1 MDNFWDNSCAVAAPA
16 GAASRLKRVT
26 ATAVQGKGAREANF
40 ARPATLTAGEHAM
53 TSPAG
58 NSSRFSTEN
67 SAKGLQS
74 SDDGAPILL
83 SLVGLAGVWPLV
95 LPQNLAALGLSPRVP
110 ELEGCFGGA
119 SIDGVVVPR
128 RSQAAR
134 ETSAICIFQA
144 AGTCGPHRSVDLVSG
159 STLDAKRYNG
169 RSNLRMINQSNLRGV
184 SPRAVTSSDIVTPL
198 SGVETRILRSSCATA
213 SALR

>member
-16 GAASRLKRVT
+16 EAASRLKRVT

-83 SLVGLAGVWPLV
+83 SLVGPGRCLATRAAAESGRTWP
-95 LPQNLAALGLSPRVP
+95 VP
-110 ELEGCFGGA
+110 
-119 SIDGVVVPR
+119 
-128 RSQAAR
+128 AR
-134 ETSAICIFQA
+134 
-144 AGTCGPHRSVDLVSG
+144 P
-159 STLDAKRYNG
+159 
-169 RSNLRMINQSNLRGV
+169 
-184 SPRAVTSSDIVTPL
+184 
-198 SGVETRILRSSCATA
+198 
-213 SALR
+213 